1 MLSAHLGCRRGAFA
15 LDAPLEISAG
25 EVVAVLGP
33 NGAGKSTALNL
44 LAGLEALD
52 HGSITLE
59 GNVFDDPSV
68 GVFVPPE
75 KRPIGVVFQDYVL
88 FTHLNAVDNVA
99 FGLQAKGAKRRDA
112 RKAANE
118 WLDRIG
124 LEGRSGDRVTHL
136 SGGQQQRVALARALA
151 VEPRMLLLDE
161 PLAALDAGTR
171 SAVRR
176 DLRRHLNDFGGVTVL
191 VTHDPVDAF
200 ALADRVVILEEGR
213 IVQQGSLHDVAARP
227 KSNYVADLIDINLV
241 RGTLH
246 NDTLV
251 LASGV
256 ELSVATAGSGEHCAA
271 IATHGLTLHRERP
284 EGSARNVWQSTVGEL
299 DERASR
305 VRVRLDDPIALVAEI
320 TLASCRALDIH
331 PGGTVWVSV
340 KATEIAVYPA

>member
-1 MLSAHLGCRRGAFA
+1 MLSAHLGCQRGAFQ
-15 LDAPLEISAG
+15 LDASLHITAG

-33 NGAGKSTALNL
+33 NGAGKSTTLNL
-44 LAGLEALD
+44 LAGLETLD
-52 HGSITLE
+52 HGSITLDGE
-59 GNVFDDPSV
+59 VLDDPSTDM
-68 GVFVPPE
+68 FVPPD

-88 FTHLNAVDNVA
+88 FNHLSAVDNVA

-112 RKAANE
+112 RQTANV
-118 WLDRIG
+118 WLDRVG
-124 LEGRSGDRVTHL
+124 LEGRGSDRVTHL

-171 SAVRR
+171 STVRR
-176 DLRRHLNDFGGVTVL
+176 DLRRHLNDFAGVTVL

-213 IVQQGSLHDVAARP
+213 VAQEGTLHEVAARP
-227 KSNYVADLIDINLV
+227 KSNYVADLIDVNLL
-241 RGTLH
+241 RGTLQ

-251 LASGV
+251 LATGV
-256 ELSVATAGSGEHCAA
+256 ELHVATTGSGEHFAA
-271 IATHGLTLHRERP
+271 IPTHGLTLHRERP
-284 EGSARNVWQSTVGEL
+284 EGSARNVWLSTVGEL

-320 TLASCRALDIH
+320 TQASCRALDVR
-331 PGGTVWVSV
+331 PGSTVWVSV
-340 KATEIAVYPA
+340 KATEIVVYPA